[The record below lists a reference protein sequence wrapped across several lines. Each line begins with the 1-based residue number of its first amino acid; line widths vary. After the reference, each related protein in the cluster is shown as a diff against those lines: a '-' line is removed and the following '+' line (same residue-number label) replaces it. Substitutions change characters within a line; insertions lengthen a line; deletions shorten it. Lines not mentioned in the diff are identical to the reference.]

1 MRKLD
6 RYVRPSETL
15 VFLAKTTKI
24 PKPGQGS
31 VKIGLLRGFYG
42 SAGAHVPV

>member
-15 VFLAKTTKI
+15 VLLAKTTKI
-24 PKPGQGS
+24 PKPGWGS
-31 VKIGLLRGFYG
+31 VEIGLVGGFYG